1 MARPNTGTIYYEKER
16 KKYKVLITDPSG
28 ARHTK
33 RFNTEQ
39 EAVTYRLTLLSKFM
53 AGDFINRTDVT
64 LGEWVLQ
71 YLNIFVKPKVRA
83 KTFNDYLAVVAHLDD
98 CIADK
103 QIQKLTPM
111 DAQWYLSELKASAHV
126 KQHLKKLLSR
136 ASKKACLIGLIAKD
150 FMVGVETP
158 APKPKPVEIF
168 TVEELH
174 KILDAIAEADDERV
188 RRHYLFVSLAIAS
201 GCRMG
206 EMLALT
212 PEDIEDD
219 AININKG
226 LVEVNSTPT
235 IQPPKTPAGFR
246 RVTLPK
252 SIMDML
258 RQAAMCVKPK
268 DFIFKNANGKPCR
281 TTNID
286 KSWKVI
292 LKAADVPYR
301 KFHCLRHTH
310 ATMMLAA
317 GVPILEVA
325 KRLGHSRASHTL
337 NLYGHAVP
345 GYDKKM
351 PKVVES
357 VFRLD
362 NNLCPSLPTTY

>member
-16 KKYKVLITDPSG
+16 KKYKVLVTDPSG

-33 RFNTEQ
+33 RFDTEQ
-39 EAVTYRLTLLSKFM
+39 EAVTYRLTMLSKFM

-64 LGEWVLQ
+64 LGEWIVQ
-71 YLNIFVKPKVRA
+71 YLSIFVKPKVRE
-83 KTFNDYLAVVAHLDD
+83 KTYNGYLDIAAHIDD
-98 CIADK
+98 DFAGK
-103 QIQKLTPM
+103 LVQKLTPM
-111 DAQWYLSELKASAHV
+111 DIQWYLSELKVSAHI
-126 KQHLKKLLSR
+126 KQALKKLLSR
-136 ASKKACLIGLIAKD
+136 AAKKACLIGLIAKD
-150 FMVGVETP
+150 FTLGVETP

-174 KILDAIAEADDERV
+174 KILDAIANADDERV
-188 RRHYLFVSLAIAS
+188 RRHYLLVSLAIAS

-206 EMLALT
+206 ELLALT

-226 LVEVNSTPT
+226 LVEVKSTPT
-235 IQPPKTPAGFR
+235 IQPPKTTAGYR

-258 RQAAMCVKPK
+258 RQAAMCVKPN
-268 DFIFKNANGKPCR
+268 DFIFKNANGRPCR

-292 LKAADVPYR
+292 LKAAGVPYR

-310 ATMMLAA
+310 ATMMLAG

-345 GYDKKM
+345 GYDQKL

-362 NNLCPSLPTTY
+362 NKLCPSLPTTC